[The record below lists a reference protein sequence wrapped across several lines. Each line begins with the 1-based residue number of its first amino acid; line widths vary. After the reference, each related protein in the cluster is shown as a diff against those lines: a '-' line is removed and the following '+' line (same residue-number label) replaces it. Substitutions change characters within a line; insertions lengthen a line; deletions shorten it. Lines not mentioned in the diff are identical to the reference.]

1 MHAGI
6 LYLKCSNGS
15 PHFPFHRPIFRSTYF
30 SVSTETNRD
39 SEFSSRSEP
48 LLHPSQFLQ
57 VVNSLSLEVA
67 GSPGSDYPVK
77 LEERQKGHRIS
88 WTSMSRLKQQTNETI
103 CRFCRGHEW
112 LPIWGREQNFS
123 AIWEPDFDPSY
134 SARSLPSADRNSN
147 TELHYKKIKANIF
160 IESKNSLKE
169 ILLLIPIKLESVT
182 WDTIT

>member
-88 WTSMSRLKQQTNETI
+88 
-103 CRFCRGHEW
+103 
-112 LPIWGREQNFS
+112 
-123 AIWEPDFDPSY
+123 
-134 SARSLPSADRNSN
+134 
-147 TELHYKKIKANIF
+147 
-160 IESKNSLKE
+160 
-169 ILLLIPIKLESVT
+169 
-182 WDTIT
+182 